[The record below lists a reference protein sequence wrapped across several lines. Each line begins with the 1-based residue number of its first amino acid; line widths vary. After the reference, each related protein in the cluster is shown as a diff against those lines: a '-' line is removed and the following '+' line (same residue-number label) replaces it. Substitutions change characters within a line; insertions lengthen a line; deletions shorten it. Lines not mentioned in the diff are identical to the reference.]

1 MKLKVGETLILEQLD
16 KEKQIIRYRCKIAEV
31 KENALLIDYPIEEK
45 TGKSPVLLNGTSF
58 TAIYIIDNQVFR
70 FLTTFVQRISG
81 QVPLM
86 LMTFEGEDRMEEI
99 QRRNYVR
106 VETNVDIAVHSL
118 TQAFRPFATLTSDI
132 GGGGLLVLLPK
143 ESEIDEEDLIE
154 VWISLPM
161 ASATY
166 QYVKLQGKVVRVFT
180 DKRTNGKRATI
191 TFLPQTE
198 RDRQPII
205 RFCFEKQLEAR
216 KKLLELESR
225 RHQS

>member
-1 MKLKVGETLILEQLD
+1 MKLKVGETLILEELNNQ
-16 KEKQIIRYRCKIAEV
+16 KQIIRYRCKIAEIR
-31 KENALLIDYPIEEK
+31 ENALLIDYPIEEK

-58 TAIYIIDNQVFR
+58 TAIYVVDNQVFR
-70 FLTTFVQRISG
+70 FLTTFVCRISG
-81 QVPLM
+81 QVPVM
-86 LMTFEGEDRMEEI
+86 LMSFEGEDKMEEI

-132 GGGGLLVLLPK
+132 GGGGALILLPEK
-143 ESEIDEEDLIE
+143 SEIGEEDLIE

-166 QYVKLQGKVVRVFT
+166 QYVKLKGKVIRVFT
-180 DKRTNGKRATI
+180 DKHTNGMRATI
-191 TFLPQTE
+191 AFITQTE

-205 RFCFEKQLEAR
+205 RFCFEKQLESR
-216 KKLLELESR
+216 KKLLEMESR
-225 RHQS
+225 KHS

>member
-1 MKLKVGETLILEQLD
+1 MKLKVGETLILEQINNQ
-16 KEKQIIRYRCKIAEV
+16 KQIIRYRCKIAEV

-58 TAIYIIDNQVFR
+58 TAIYVIDNQVFR
-70 FLTTFVQRISG
+70 FLTTFVHRISG
-81 QVPLM
+81 QVPVM
-86 LMTFEGEDRMEEI
+86 LMSFEGEDKMEEI

-118 TQAFRPFATLTSDI
+118 VGAFRPFTTLTGDI
-132 GGGGLLVLLPK
+132 GGGGALVHLPN

-161 ASATY
+161 ASARY
-166 QYVKLQGKVVRVFT
+166 QYVKLQGKVIRIFT
-180 DKRTNGKRATI
+180 DKRTNAKRATI

-205 RFCFEKQLEAR
+205 RYCFEKQLEAR